1 MKIGIVAG
9 EASGDLLG
17 RGLID
22 ALKAR
27 WPDAEFVGIAGPRM
41 QAAGAT
47 SWYPMEKLA
56 VRGYVEVLKNLREL
70 IGIRRGLK
78 ARMLAERPALFIG
91 IDAPDFN
98 LALERSLKAAGIPTI
113 HYVSPS
119 LWAWRPERIH
129 GIKAAVTRMLTIF
142 PFEAGIYEK
151 AGIPVS
157 YVGHPIADAVPMKSQ
172 RAEAREQLKLK
183 QDGLYF
189 ALLPGSRQTELDYHT
204 DLFIDTIKRLARRYP
219 DARFLVPLA
228 TRETR
233 AFFDE
238 ARYVRG
244 ARDLPIQILFGH
256 SQLALAAADVALVAS
271 GTATLEAALLRCPH
285 VITYRMSAVTWRM
298 MKKKAL
304 LPYVGLPNILS
315 TQFIVPEILQDDAT
329 PENLEQAISN
339 LWQHARARE
348 AMIEVFDDLH
358 ASLRQ
363 DNPARLRDVFAQW
376 LGPGRALSADAG
388 ASGDPAVFRGGPR
401 HDNAARA

>member
-17 RGLID
+17 RGLIE

-27 WPDAEFVGIAGPRM
+27 WPNAEFVGIAGPRM
-41 QAAGAT
+41 QAAGAK
-47 SWYPMEKLA
+47 SWYSMEKLA

-70 IGIRRGLK
+70 IAIRRGLK
-78 ARMLAERPALFIG
+78 ARLLAERPVLFIG

-98 LALERSLKAAGIPTI
+98 LALERSLKSAGIPTI

-129 GIKAAVTRMLTIF
+129 AIKAAVTRMLTIF
-142 PFEAGIYEK
+142 PFEAAIYEK

-157 YVGHPIADAVPMKSQ
+157 YVGHPIADAVPVPVRENAQ
-172 RAEAREQLKLK
+172 REEAREQLKLK
-183 QDGLYF
+183 PEGLYF

-204 DLFIDTIKRLARRYP
+204 DLFIDTIKLLANQFP

-228 TRETR
+228 SRETR
-233 AFFDE
+233 DHFDE
-238 ARYVRG
+238 ARYTRG

-285 VITYRMSAVTWRM
+285 VITYRMSPVTWRM

-304 LPYVGLPNILS
+304 LPYVGLPNILAG
-315 TQFIVPEILQDDAT
+315 QFIVPEILQEDAT
-329 PENLEQAISN
+329 PENLAQALGN
-339 LWQHARARE
+339 LWQHKRARK
-348 AMIEVFDDLH
+348 AMAGAFDAMHLSLKQDNAERLREVFG
-358 ASLRQ
+358 
-363 DNPARLRDVFAQW
+363 QW
-376 LGPGRALSADAG
+376 LDPGRAVSPLQHHASAA
-388 ASGDPAVFRGGPR
+388 PA
-401 HDNAARA
+401 

>member
-47 SWYPMEKLA
+47 SWYSMEKLA

-70 IGIRRGLK
+70 IAIRRGLK
-78 ARMLAERPALFIG
+78 ARLLAERPALFIG

-129 GIKAAVTRMLTIF
+129 AIKTAVTRMLTIF
-142 PFEAGIYEK
+142 PFEAAIYEK
-151 AGIPVS
+151 AGVPVA
-157 YVGHPIADAVPMKSQ
+157 YVGHPIADAVPPKSQ
-172 RAEAREQLKLK
+172 REEAREQLKLK
-183 QDGLYF
+183 PEGQYF

-204 DLFIDTIKRLARRYP
+204 DLFIDTIKILANRFP
-219 DARFLVPLA
+219 EARFLVPLA

-233 AFFDE
+233 DHFDE

-285 VITYRMSAVTWRM
+285 VITYRMSPVTWRM

-304 LPYVGLPNILS
+304 LPYVGLPNILAG
-315 TQFIVPEILQDDAT
+315 QFIVPEILQEDAT
-329 PENLEQAISN
+329 PENLAQALTN
-339 LWQHARARE
+339 LWQHKRARE
-348 AMIEVFDDLH
+348 AMTGVFDAMH

-363 DNPARLRDVFAQW
+363 DNPERLREVFSLW
-376 LGPGRALSADAG
+376 LGPGRAVPLAQSTPQLHADA
-388 ASGDPAVFRGGPR
+388 AHAQ
-401 HDNAARA
+401 A